1 MGETATGCIVWRGF
15 LVALLVGGCATARG
29 APPASASVGATT
41 DADTP
46 MAVVVPAPPR
56 APVVAAEP
64 SGDPLAR
71 QGSTVFFR
79 VCGPCHMALWRV
91 PSGGTLSATERTEAA
106 VRRQIREGSGARGPG
121 GMPAIG
127 VDALPEHELPALLAY
142 LRALRIV
149 APR

>member
-1 MGETATGCIVWRGF
+1 MGETRAGCIGWRGF
-15 LVALLVGGCATARG
+15 VVVLLVAGCATARG
-29 APPASASVGATT
+29 APPTSASVEATT
-41 DADTP
+41 DAGTP
-46 MAVVVPAPPR
+46 VAVVVPVPPR
-56 APVVAAEP
+56 APIVAAEP

-91 PSGGTLSATERTEAA
+91 PSGGTLSASERTEAA
-106 VRRQIREGSGARGPG
+106 VRRQIREGSGDRGRG

-127 VDALPEHELPALLAY
+127 VDALPDHEMPALMAY
-142 LRALRIV
+142 LRTLHVV